1 MRFKDGEA
9 GQPSHTTTL
18 IEIPASLGQ
27 ALDTQERT
35 AKPLALGCCAAQAAR
50 HDMEPHGHASAQASP
65 PLQLGSARQA
75 LISVAQCCSP
85 HVHFAGQAVLLQSGS
100 AAGAKAL
107 DTTGGTAMLPA
118 SCGQALDTQERTAK
132 PLALGCF
139 AAQAARHDMEP
150 HGHAS
155 AQASP
160 PLQLGSA
167 RQALI
172 SVAQCC
178 SLHAH
183 L

>member
-35 AKPLALGCCAAQAAR
+35 AQPLALGCCAAQAAR

-100 AAGAKAL
+100 AACTL
-107 DTTGGTAMLPA
+107 CWA
-118 SCGQALDTQERTAK
+118 SRLATIGQCCGCK
-132 PLALGCF
+132 GLGHNWRYCHAPGF
-139 AAQAARHDMEP
+139 LWASF
-150 HGHAS
+150 GHAREDS
-155 AQASP
+155 ETFGTGVFCCAS
-160 PLQLGSA
+160 SKA
-167 RQALI
+167 
-172 SVAQCC
+172 
-178 SLHAH
+178 
-183 L
+183 